1 MNPLPHMGVFQAIEL
16 WKYLQIVHQIISD
29 PTIVSPH
36 TIRLYIQLITS
47 GKTKSFCFKDSAAK
61 CT

>member
-1 MNPLPHMGVFQAIEL
+1 MGVFQAIEL

-36 TIRLYIQLITS
+36 TIREVEPRSWRGVLDTTLCDNVCQ
-47 GKTKSFCFKDSAAK
+47 
-61 CT
+61 